1 MEIKHVKN
9 ELLFKTNSWTFI
21 AILIGLIIFLP
32 ISEVFVQLFNTSE
45 SWPHLKKTVFST
57 YLINTIIL
65 TIGTGLLSILI
76 GVFCAWV
83 VACCEFPLKKFFEW
97 ALILPLAIPTYV
109 SAYAYF
115 DILELSN
122 PILIWVREN
131 INLEAMQSLNSFF
144 VYFFTILVLSS
155 VLYPYVYLLTR
166 ASFLK
171 QGNQLIEASLSLGHN
186 MNEIFWKIALPMA
199 RPAVFAGLSLVIMET
214 LNDYGAVKHFGIPTF
229 TSGIFRTW
237 LGMGDM
243 SGALKLAAYLMLLIL
258 ILLMIEK
265 KARSRARYQEN
276 SGSNK
281 PFKKIILSRK
291 KSIVTIALCSIPF
304 LFGFLIPVFRLSLWA
319 FISQDA
325 IRSISLLNLVKNS
338 LFLSVAVSL
347 VTVVLALLLVFS
359 AKYFQSKLT
368 SFTNRFAILG
378 YSVPGAVIAMGI
390 LLLSA
395 QINKI
400 YVDIILTGSLLI
412 LIFAFIT
419 RFFAVAWQP
428 IDSGMER
435 NCKNIND
442 ASRSLGIPA
451 IFSLIKVN
459 IPLIK
464 NTLITA
470 SILVFI
476 DSMKELP
483 LTLILRPFNFNTLS
497 TATFD
502 LSSQAQIVESSVPA
516 LCIIMIVAIPLIS
529 LNLKGKSKL
538 Q

>member
-32 ISEVFVQLFNTSE
+32 ISEVFIQLFNKSE

-57 YLINTIIL
+57 YLINTIVL
-65 TIGTGLLSILI
+65 TIGTGLLSTLI

-83 VACCEFPLKKFFEW
+83 IACCKFPLKKFFEW

-122 PILIWVREN
+122 PMLIWVREN

-155 VLYPYVYLLTR
+155 VLYPYIYLLTR

-171 QGNQLIEASLSLGHN
+171 QGNQLIEAGLSLGHN
-186 MNEIFWKIALPMA
+186 INEIFWKIALPMA

-258 ILLMIEK
+258 ILLLIEK
-265 KARSRARYQEN
+265 KARSRARYHEN

-291 KSIVTIALCSIPF
+291 KSIITIALCSIPF

-319 FISQDA
+319 FISQDV
-325 IRSISLLNLVKNS
+325 IRSISLLSLVKNS

-347 VTVVLALLLVFS
+347 LTVVLALLLVFS

-400 YVDIILTGSLLI
+400 YVDILLTGSLLI

>member
-1 MEIKHVKN
+1 
-9 ELLFKTNSWTFI
+9 
-21 AILIGLIIFLP
+21 
-32 ISEVFVQLFNTSE
+32 
-45 SWPHLKKTVFST
+45 
-57 YLINTIIL
+57 
-65 TIGTGLLSILI
+65 
-76 GVFCAWV
+76 
-83 VACCEFPLKKFFEW
+83 
-97 ALILPLAIPTYV
+97 
-109 SAYAYF
+109 
-115 DILELSN
+115 
-122 PILIWVREN
+122 
-131 INLEAMQSLNSFF
+131 
-144 VYFFTILVLSS
+144 
-155 VLYPYVYLLTR
+155 
-166 ASFLK
+166 
-171 QGNQLIEASLSLGHN
+171 
-186 MNEIFWKIALPMA
+186 
-199 RPAVFAGLSLVIMET
+199 
-214 LNDYGAVKHFGIPTF
+214 
-229 TSGIFRTW
+229 
-237 LGMGDM
+237 M

-265 KARSRARYQEN
+265 KARSRARYHEN

-325 IRSISLLNLVKNS
+325 IKSISLLSLIKNS
-338 LFLSVAVSL
+338 LFLSVAVSFL
-347 VTVVLALLLVFS
+347 TVVLALLLVFS

-400 YVDIILTGSLLI
+400 YVEILLTGSLFI